1 MKNIF
6 YFTILASFGFAKVEY
21 NHPELNWQTF
31 ETEHFQIHFHD
42 ETEMTA
48 REAATVA
55 EYIYPKITGFYE
67 FKPKDKTHLILIDP
81 DDYSNGAAYYY
92 DNKIMIWASPL
103 DFELRGSHRWLQNV
117 ITHEFAHIVSLQ
129 KAMKAGTK
137 IPGAYLQ
144 FMNYEEEK
152 RPDVLYGYPN
162 TLISYPIPGTVVPPW
177 LAEGVAQYMYENA
190 DWDHWDTHRDMILR
204 DRAIHGKLLS
214 FTEMNTFGKKGIGN
228 ESTYNSGFALSTF
241 IANEYGPEKLKEI
254 MIELSSPTQFSIGDA
269 MENVLGDHGN
279 DVYDSFKTSLELKYN
294 MLVSPI
300 EINPVE
306 GIQVQKEGTTNI
318 FPKWHPEK
326 NGFAY
331 LSNKKND
338 YFGQTDL
345 FYYDMDTREEKKLM
359 GSVHSA
365 PTWHSNGKIIY
376 YSKKPKFPNK
386 HGSRFYDIYSYSFET
401 EKEERLTFDARA
413 FNPVFIDKDSTIAYL
428 ATYDGG
434 QDIFILDLKSM
445 QSRKM
450 SNLTDRPIL
459 SHLNYDKSSYSLF
472 FDITS
477 HHYRNIGYFDLKTEE
492 ISFDKNHPHFVERN
506 ISISENGVQIYSQDK
521 SGIYNLF
528 MVNPID
534 TKSGY
539 ITNITGGAF
548 MPDIAKDGRVLYSL
562 YKNGAYTISLL
573 DSIHLIPEDFVGYS
587 PNYYQ
592 NNSGFSEPILTLN
605 KTEAKPY
612 VDQFPNMFIMPKVMM
627 DYGTLKPGFYFYSS
641 EVINRLS
648 VFGGASLNKLFDV
661 DLFFIFDF
669 KLFYPTIFFET
680 FYLTRNTTDNSIYQ
694 GVYKIDDNIKFRLVQ
709 FRTGLKIPIFGSLLE
724 ISGTRQWYR
733 AFIKQ
738 EVMTSEHGIL
748 EAGAAYDYFRG
759 WSMSGDW
766 SLDMVKRRLD
776 KTINPSKGFKIWS
789 KVDLE
794 NNDFI
799 EGLDLSES
807 GTLTEKFKDNNL
819 GRVQL
824 GGSYYYEL
832 PWQKRWTVSLTSQV
846 GWISNNNVDSFFHFY
861 LGGLPGLKG
870 YPFYSIQG
878 THSAMI
884 DATFRMPIFMEKHYK
899 AKWTIWQNSTL
910 GAIFQVGDAWTNA
923 EEVEPEE
930 ELKENHAEAFS
941 LKKSVGIQWR
951 LNGFSFYNFPTAIEV
966 EYHQPINKFER
977 EINEETITY
986 GNEGRTYVKVLFDF

>member
-1 MKNIF
+1 
-6 YFTILASFGFAKVEY
+6 
-21 NHPELNWQTF
+21 
-31 ETEHFQIHFHD
+31 
-42 ETEMTA
+42 
-48 REAATVA
+48 
-55 EYIYPKITGFYE
+55 
-67 FKPKDKTHLILIDP
+67 
-81 DDYSNGAAYYY
+81 
-92 DNKIMIWASPL
+92 
-103 DFELRGSHRWLQNV
+103 
-117 ITHEFAHIVSLQ
+117 
-129 KAMKAGTK
+129 
-137 IPGAYLQ
+137 
-144 FMNYEEEK
+144 
-152 RPDVLYGYPN
+152 
-162 TLISYPIPGTVVPPW
+162 
-177 LAEGVAQYMYENA
+177 
-190 DWDHWDTHRDMILR
+190 
-204 DRAIHGKLLS
+204 
-214 FTEMNTFGKKGIGN
+214 
-228 ESTYNSGFALSTF
+228 
-241 IANEYGPEKLKEI
+241 
-254 MIELSSPTQFSIGDA
+254 
-269 MENVLGDHGN
+269 MENVLGDHGD

-306 GIQVQKEGTTNI
+306 GIQLQKEGTTNI

-345 FYYDMDTREEKKLM
+345 FYYDIDTGEEIKLM

-386 HGSRFYDIYSYSFET
+386 HGSKFYDIYSYSFET

-434 QDIFILDLKSM
+434 QDVFILDLKSS
-445 QSRKM
+445 QSRKI

-459 SHLNYDKSSYSLF
+459 SHLTYDKSSYFLF

-477 HHYRNIGYFDLKTEE
+477 HHYRNIGYFDLKTQE
-492 ISFDKNHPHFVERN
+492 IGFDKNHPHFDERN
-506 ISISENGVQIYSQDK
+506 ISISEDGMQIYSRDK

-534 TKSGY
+534 TISGY
-539 ITNITGGAF
+539 ITNLTGGAF

-592 NNSGFSEPILTLN
+592 NNSGFSEPILALN

-627 DYGTLKPGFYFYSS
+627 DYSTFKPGFYFYSS

-648 VFGGASLNKLFDV
+648 VFGGASLNKLKDV
-661 DLFFIFDF
+661 DMFFIFDF
-669 KLFYPTIFFET
+669 KRFYPTLFFET
-680 FYLTRNTTDNSIYQ
+680 FYLTRNTTDNSKYQ
-694 GVYKIDDNIKFRLVQ
+694 GIYDIEDDIKFRLVQ
-709 FRTGLKIPIFGSLLE
+709 FRTGMRIPIFGSLLE
-724 ISGTRQWYR
+724 LSGTRQWYR
-733 AFIKQ
+733 AFINQ
-738 EVMTSEHGIL
+738 ELPSEGI
-748 EAGAAYDYFRG
+748 EAGAAYDYFQG
-759 WSMSGDW
+759 WSLSSDW
-766 SLDMVKRRLD
+766 SLDMIKRRLD
-776 KTINPSKGFKIWS
+776 KGINPSKGFKVWAKI
-789 KVDLE
+789 DLE
-794 NNDFI
+794 KNKFI
-799 EGLDLSES
+799 EGLNLSES
-807 GTLTEKFKDNNL
+807 GTLTEEWDDNNL
-819 GRVQL
+819 GRLQA
-824 GGSYYYEL
+824 GGSIHYEI
-832 PWQKRWTVSLTSQV
+832 PGQNRWTISLSSQV
-846 GWISNNNVDSFFHFY
+846 GWISNNDVDSFFHFY

-884 DATFRMPIFMEKHYK
+884 DATFRMPIFMENHYK

-910 GAIFQVGDAWTNA
+910 GAIFQVGDAWTDTY
-923 EEVEPEE
+923 
-930 ELKENHAEAFS
+930 S

-966 EYHQPINKFER
+966 EYHQPINEFER
-977 EINEETITY
+977 EINEATITY
-986 GNEGRTYVKVLFDF
+986 GNDFRATGKIFNEGRTYVKVLFDF